1 MEKHCNTEK
10 ELAEAIKNNEDT
22 IYIEGNLKDKVIRI
36 KATGK
41 VAWGV
46 CAASLAAAII
56 FYSVTAPTMAV
67 NPAAAGVEAF
77 TGTVAVGAA
86 TTVLGTSAISAVV
99 IGVAAGGIGALTTLR
114 DGYKIIEKSDKYV
127 KLKRK

>member
-1 MEKHCNTEK
+1 MEKYCKTEK

-22 IYIEGNLKDKVIRI
+22 IYIEGNLKDKVVRI

-67 NPAAAGVEAF
+67 NPPFAGVEAF

>member
-1 MEKHCNTEK
+1 MEKYCKTEK

-22 IYIEGNLKDKVIRI
+22 ICIEGDLKDKVIRI

-46 CAASLAAAII
+46 CAVSLAAAII
-56 FYSVTAPTMAV
+56 LYSVTVPTMPV
-67 NPAAAGVEAF
+67 KPEIAGAEAI

-86 TTVLGTSAISAVV
+86 ATVLGTAAVPAV
-99 IGVAAGGIGALTTLR
+99 MIGVAAGGIGALNTLR
-114 DGYKIIEKSDKYV
+114 DGYKIMEKSDKYV
-127 KLKRK
+127 KLKRI

>member
-1 MEKHCNTEK
+1 MEKYCKTEK

-56 FYSVTAPTMAV
+56 FYSVTAPAMAV
-67 NPAAAGVEAF
+67 NPPVAGVGAF

>member
-56 FYSVTAPTMAV
+56 FYSVTAPAMAV
-67 NPAAAGVEAF
+67 NPPVAGVGAF

>member
-1 MEKHCNTEK
+1 MEKYCKSEK
-10 ELAEAIKNNEDT
+10 ELAEAIKSNEDT

-46 CAASLAAAII
+46 CATGLSAAILL
-56 FYSVTAPTMAV
+56 YVATKPTMLV
-67 NPAAAGVEAF
+67 NPPAAGAEAVA
-77 TGTVAVGAA
+77 GTVVVGA
-86 TTVLGTSAISAVV
+86 TTAVLGNAAVSAVL

-114 DGYKIIEKSDKYV
+114 DKYKIIEKSDKYI